1 MGNVGSV
8 AGALKRLGNNCR
20 ISNKK
25 KDIVQADGLIL
36 PGVGA
41 FGAAMHNLAKLN
53 LIDLLNEEVIGK
65 KKPFLGICLGMQLL
79 AKDSVEQGFN
89 EGLGWIDGHVHEM
102 ETRDNFRVPHVGW
115 NDISFTEDNLLFNR
129 LDPGAH
135 FYFDHS
141 YYLKCPEALVVAK
154 CNYGCDYAAAVHK
167 GNIFAVQFHPEKS
180 QRNGLKMLRNFLNVV

>member
-8 AGALKRLGNNCR
+8 AGALKRLGSNCQ

-25 KDIVQADGLIL
+25 EDIAQADGLIL

-41 FGAAMHNLAKLN
+41 FGAAMRNLVRLN
-53 LIDLLNEEVIGK
+53 LIDLLNEEVIGR
-65 KKPFLGICLGMQLL
+65 KKPFLGICLGMQLI
-79 AKDSVEQGFN
+79 ANDSIEQGFN
-89 EGLGWIDGHVHEM
+89 KGLGWIDGHVLEM
-102 ETRDNFRVPHVGW
+102 EARNNYRVPHVGW
-115 NDISFTEDNLLFNR
+115 NDISFTGKNLLFNR
-129 LDPGAH
+129 LDPEAH

-141 YYLKCPEALVVAK
+141 YYLKCHEDLVIAK
-154 CNYGCDYAAAVHK
+154 CNYGCDYVAAVQK